1 MCSEFNLITRS
12 SPSAYL
18 SAYLS
23 IHLPNYPHSLHTCIL
38 TFLHT
43 DIIAH
48 TVLIH
53 TQTYMHSTYT
63 PIFRSTKISNPTA
76 INTSIH
82 VSLSLSLSSFPS
94 FRFPSFHLSIFQSF
108 HLSIFL
114 FFCLSIHLSSYPAS
128 QPASSLSTHLSTP
141 FIFLQTYLYP
151 IHQ

>member
-82 VSLSLSLSSFPS
+82 VSLSLSLA
-94 FRFPSFHLSIFQSF
+94 FRLSVFHLSIFPSF
-108 HLSIFL
+108 NLSIFPS
-114 FFCLSIHLSSYPAS
+114 FYFSVYPSIYLAIQPAS
-128 QPASSLSTHLSTP
+128 QPAHYLPIYLPHLSS
-141 FIFLQTYLYP
+141 YRP
-151 IHQ
+151 IYIQFTND